1 MASTASDRKGTKI
14 QNDTSWFYANIFS
27 FQNIKIKQNSRTGMT
42 LKSSEVIFQALEPLQ
57 PQ

>member
-14 QNDTSWFYANIFS
+14 QNDISWFYANIFA